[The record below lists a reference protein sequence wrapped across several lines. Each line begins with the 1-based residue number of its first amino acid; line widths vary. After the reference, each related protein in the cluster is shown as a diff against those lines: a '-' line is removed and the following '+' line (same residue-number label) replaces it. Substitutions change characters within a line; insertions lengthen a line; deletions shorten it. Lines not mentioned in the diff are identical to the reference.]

1 MSPVSSSPETR
12 RLPTLVVVLA
22 WVSFFNDAASD
33 MAIPLMPLL
42 FAGSYGGGALA
53 LGLMEGMA
61 DTVSSVMRLW
71 AGRLSDRGGHR
82 RERLVWAGY
91 VLSNMVRPALAL
103 AGSWVPAVL
112 LRSLDRV
119 GKGLRSAPR
128 DALLA
133 DATDNAL
140 RARAFGFQRALDN
153 AGAMTGAL
161 VAAVVLMTEHLSVQQ
176 IILLSAVPGLLATMV
191 VLAGVRDRRGQ
202 KPHSPTSRTSGQNAL
217 AGWREL
223 PSLAHRYLG
232 ILLLFS
238 FARVPETFIV
248 LRGHEMGIEA
258 SLLMLL
264 WAALS
269 FSKSLGS
276 HWGGVL
282 ADRFLRFHVLCVSWG
297 GMGLGLLGLAA
308 VSGTGS
314 LWAVTIGYGVFA
326 GLGEGI
332 ERALMGDLAHDG
344 LRGTAYG
351 WYNMTLGL
359 AAVPAGVFFGG
370 LWTWGSGPLCFL
382 VCGGLALLNTLLLR
396 RLSRT
401 ALREGKACRF

>member
-1 MSPVSSSPETR
+1 MDPVSSSPETR

-33 MAIPLMPLL
+33 MVIPLVPLL
-42 FAGSYGGGALA
+42 FVGSYGGGALA

-71 AGRLSDRGGHR
+71 AGRLADRGGYK
-82 RERLVWAGY
+82 REKLVWGGY
-91 VLSNMVRPALAL
+91 LLSNMVRPALAL
-103 AGSWVPAVL
+103 AGSWAPAIL

-133 DATDNAL
+133 DATDNAM

-161 VAAVVLMTEHLSVQQ
+161 VAAIVLMTEHLSIQQ
-176 IILLSAVPGLLATMV
+176 IILWSALPGVLATTV
-191 VLAGVRDRRGQ
+191 VLVGVRDHRVQ
-202 KPHSPTSRTSGQNAL
+202 KNHAHVSRPVGQNAL
-217 AGWREL
+217 AGWRDL

-238 FARVPETFIV
+238 FARVSETFIV
-248 LRGHEMGIEA
+248 LRGHELGMSA
-258 SLLMLL
+258 SILMLL
-264 WAALS
+264 WASLS
-269 FSKSLGS
+269 FTKSLGS

-282 ADRFLRFHVLCVSWG
+282 ADRFLRFHVLCLSWG
-297 GMGLGLLGLAA
+297 GMGAGLLGFAG
-308 VSGTGS
+308 VSGIWG
-314 LWAVTIGYGVFA
+314 LWGVTAAYGLFA

-344 LRGTAYG
+344 QRGTAYG

-359 AAVPAGVFFGG
+359 ASVPAGLFFGG
-370 LWTWGSGPLCFL
+370 LWTWGSGALCFL
-382 VCGGLALLNTLLLR
+382 VCGGLALVNTLLLYL
-396 RLSRT
+396 LSRT
-401 ALREGKACRF
+401 ATREDKACRS